1 MYKRKIVFALGLF
14 LFPIGQ
20 PTYLIT
26 TFLFSSDSAIHSL
39 SAKEET
45 NNANSF
51 YKKGLKKYDQ
61 KDFKGAISD
70 FTKAIKI
77 NSEYADAYE
86 ERGKAKD
93 ALSDFEGA
101 ISDFTKAIKINPKF
115 GDAFYNRGLS
125 KGELK
130 DFKGAISDF
139 TKAIKINPKDGDAF
153 YNRGLSKDELK
164 DFKGAISDYTK
175 AIKIDP
181 NDDNAFVE
189 FKGDAFFN
197 RGFLKIDLK
206 DFKGAISDFTKAIKI
221 NPKDGDAFYNR
232 GLSKDELKDFKGAIS
247 DYTKAIKIDPN
258 NYDAYFNRGLARV
271 ELGDHKSGVLDINRA
286 HEISSKNKVE
296 ISIKDIISPSM
307 FNKRNSPMLKGYN
320 KFAQFNGKTY
330 QKPITY
336 YLHDKTGKIKSKVL
350 PKMMKDTY
358 EISDDAE
365 KFIVHI
371 FSKIDS
377 YIDLDFMR
385 VNSPSKA
392 MIKIFKTKPWDG
404 NSGLMIEDLNSQ
416 KYRVEIAWSEGQFK
430 YPKLKKYPT
439 LSLDSAYTIVHEIA
453 HALGL
458 EHAGCGQYCKFNI
471 DPYDTRINTRDTVMS
486 YNTLLYKNNSRFL
499 TDLDIKSLRQI
510 WGVEKEN

>member
-153 YNRGLSKDELK
+153 FNRGLSK
-164 DFKGAISDYTK
+164 G
-175 AIKIDP
+175 
-181 NDDNAFVE
+181 
-189 FKGDAFFN
+189 
-197 RGFLKIDLK
+197 
-206 DFKGAISDFTKAIKI
+206 
-221 NPKDGDAFYNR
+221 
-232 GLSKDELKDFKGAIS
+232 ELKDFKGAIS